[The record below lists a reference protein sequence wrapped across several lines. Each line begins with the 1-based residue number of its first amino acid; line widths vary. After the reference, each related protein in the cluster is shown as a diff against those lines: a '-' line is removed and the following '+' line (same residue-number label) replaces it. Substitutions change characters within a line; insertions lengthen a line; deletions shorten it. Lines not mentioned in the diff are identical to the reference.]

1 MKKYILSCA
10 VIAAAMGMTGCSE
23 TWDDNPVLVTHEGS
37 PVVNFLNNPVM
48 QDQEIMLTQSNAT
61 GTFHLTC
68 SQPDYGYAAVAT
80 YRVQCSLTEDFANYY
95 EIKQDFYDCANI
107 NPLNK
112 DMARAVETISG
123 VKNESD
129 LPLAPRIV
137 YVRLRAFV
145 AQSPDNTEYLSNVVS
160 FKGIGAD
167 YFNIWLVGEK
177 VDIYLRGAMNDW
189 GSPAEW
195 QFEQDKDDNT
205 WILKN
210 VSVKAGEEF
219 KVADSAWGPLNLGA
233 DGAVKTVSVGEK
245 TILFGGN
252 NPQNLKLDKDFK
264 GDVKLSLAGG
274 NYYVLFETPEE

>member
-123 VKNESD
+123 VMDESD
-129 LPLAPRIV
+129 LPLAPRKV

-177 VDIYLRGAMNDW
+177 VDIYLRGAMNAW

>member
-123 VKNESD
+123 VMDESD
-129 LPLAPRIV
+129 LPLAPRKV

-177 VDIYLRGAMNDW
+177 VDIYLRGAMNGW

>member
-123 VKNESD
+123 VMDESD
-129 LPLAPRIV
+129 LPLAPRKV

-177 VDIYLRGAMNDW
+177 VDIYLRGAMNGW

-233 DGAVKTVSVGEK
+233 DGAAKTVSVGEK

>member
-10 VIAAAMGMTGCSE
+10 VIAVAMGMTGCSE

-48 QDQEIMLTQSNAT
+48 QDQEIMLTSSNAT
-61 GTFHLTC
+61 GTFLLTC

-123 VKNESD
+123 VKKESD
-129 LPLAPRIV
+129 LPLAPRKV

-177 VDIYLRGAMNDW
+177 VDIYLRGAMNGW

-210 VSVKAGEEF
+210 VSVEAGVEF

-245 TILFGGN
+245 TVLFGGN
-252 NPQNLKLDKDFK
+252 DPKNLKLDKDFK